1 MLQGPTLHRHH
12 EWQNKLDHP
21 CACLEPA
28 VDTDLCEP
36 DLGWLTYGEFH
47 SAGCFQWAKS
57 NTVAVRHHSWQGIG
71 GPLFGGSV
79 LWSFPTRLNGT
90 IVGFP
95 MNLAIIPLNLTP
107 RAHPL
112 GSLYKKRCSN
122 QNHRLKIYCTKLKLL
137 HIRLWQSKELQ
148 WQTVHSGFGDQS
160 RGGSCT

>member
-1 MLQGPTLHRHH
+1 MLQGHTLHRHH

-57 NTVAVRHHSWQGIG
+57 NAVAVRHHSWQGIG

-95 MNLAIIPLNLTP
+95 MNLAIMPLNLTP